1 MSYMLDK
8 LEALSE
14 DSRRVLLD
22 ELDALLQQTEP
33 QDLTLTEVLA
43 LLAVLAPVAARNQST
58 PAPVVT
64 IKTNVVPND
73 SAAQLE

>member
-1 MSYMLDK
+1 MLDK

-22 ELDALLQQTEP
+22 ELHALLQQTEP

-43 LLAVLAPVAARNQST
+43 LLAVLAPVAARKQST
-58 PAPVVT
+58 PAPVLP
-64 IKTNVVPND
+64 IKTNVIPND

>member
-1 MSYMLDK
+1 MLDK

-22 ELDALLQQTEP
+22 ELHALLQQTEP

-43 LLAVLAPVAARNQST
+43 C
-58 PAPVVT
+58 
-64 IKTNVVPND
+64 
-73 SAAQLE
+73 

>member
-1 MSYMLDK
+1 MLDK

-22 ELDALLQQTEP
+22 ELHALLEQTEP

-58 PAPVVT
+58 PAPVLT
-64 IKTNVVPND
+64 IKTNVIPND
-73 SAAQLE
+73 SATQLE

>member
-1 MSYMLDK
+1 MLDQ

-22 ELDALLQQTEP
+22 ELHALLQQTEP

-43 LLAVLAPVAARNQST
+43 LLAVLAPVAARKQST
-58 PAPVVT
+58 PAPVLT
-64 IKTNVVPND
+64 IKTNVIPND